1 MPVPRILPISPLDPE
16 PDILAEAGE
25 LIRAGRLVAF
35 PTETVYGL
43 GANALDRKAIA
54 GIYSAKG
61 RPSFNP
67 VIAHVASLP
76 EARALVAAWPDAAAR
91 LAAAFWPGPLTL
103 VLPKQSHVPDA
114 LTARAPAVAVRIP
127 AHPVALGLIAAA
139 RVPLAAPSANRSSGV
154 SPTTAQHVAKSLA
167 GRVDLILDAGA
178 TGLGIESTVVDLTGS
193 APRILRPGP
202 IGKSE
207 LEALIGPLDRRAVPR
222 SGEQSLLSPGLL
234 DRHYAPMARV
244 VLFSEETQ
252 EGTAR
257 HLRAELEG
265 GTVVGA
271 LLLKSD
277 LPGDHLLRMPPDPA
291 GYARALYA
299 ALHQLDDLG
308 CGVVAVEMV
317 PDEILWAGVRDRL
330 VRAATP
336 GPGVSG

>member
-16 PDILAEAGE
+16 PGILAEAGE

-54 GIYSAKG
+54 AIYSAKG

-67 VIAHVASLP
+67 IIAHVSSVP
-76 EARALVAAWPDAAAR
+76 EARDLVAAWPEAAAR
-91 LAAAFWPGPLTL
+91 LAAAFWPGPLTM
-103 VLPKQSHVPDA
+103 VLPKRSHVPDA
-114 LTARAPAVAVRIP
+114 LTAGAPAVAVRIP

-139 RVPLAAPSANRSSGV
+139 RVPVAAPSANRSSGV
-154 SPTTAQHVAKSLA
+154 SPTTAQHVAKSLG
-167 GRVDLILDAGA
+167 GRVDLILDAGP
-178 TGLGIESTVVDLTGS
+178 TGVGIESTVVDLTGT

-202 IGKSE
+202 IGKGE

-222 SGEQSLLSPGLL
+222 GGEQALLSPGLL

-252 EGTAR
+252 AGTASR
-257 HLRAELEG
+257 LQAELDR

-271 LLLKSD
+271 LLLTTD
-277 LPGDHLLRMPPDPA
+277 LPGDHVLRMPTDPA

-308 CGVVAVEMV
+308 CGVVAIEMV

-330 VRAATP
+330 LRAATP
-336 GPGVSG
+336 APGVSG